1 MSDPNT
7 TGGSAPDT
15 PPPLNA
21 WERQTLE
28 RVLMASITEQ
38 RQGRRW
44 GIFFRLVLV
53 FYLGVALWQLADP
66 LGDQGWPGQQK
77 KHTAVIDVVGTIG
90 VGQPASADNI
100 IEGLRAAVDDANTRG
115 VILRMNTPGGSPVQS
130 AYVYDEIRRLKA
142 KKPTLPIYAVVSDMC
157 TSGGYFI
164 AAATD
169 KIYVNRASVVGSI
182 GVIMGNFGFVEAIN
196 KLGVERRVMTA
207 GAHKAILDPFSPVDA
222 VAQEHM
228 QGILNAVHQQFIDA
242 VRQGRGN
249 RLKDDPELFSGLV
262 WTGARGL
269 ELGLVDDLGDV
280 RHVAE
285 TIIGAETLVNFTPE
299 ENLMDR
305 LGHRLGTSVASGLA
319 ALLNSVQ

>member
-1 MSDPNT
+1 
-7 TGGSAPDT
+7 
-15 PPPLNA
+15 
-21 WERQTLE
+21 
-28 RVLMASITEQ
+28 
-38 RQGRRW
+38 
-44 GIFFRLVLV
+44 
-53 FYLGVALWQLADP
+53 
-66 LGDQGWPGQQK
+66 
-77 KHTAVIDVVGTIG
+77 
-90 VGQPASADNI
+90 
-100 IEGLRAAVDDANTRG
+100 
-115 VILRMNTPGGSPVQS
+115 
-130 AYVYDEIRRLKA
+130 
-142 KKPTLPIYAVVSDMC
+142 
-157 TSGGYFI
+157 
-164 AAATD
+164 
-169 KIYVNRASVVGSI
+169 
-182 GVIMGNFGFVEAIN
+182 
-196 KLGVERRVMTA
+196 MTA